1 MANLQI
7 LKHYAR
13 HPREFLN
20 AVKGK
25 LWSFRPVRM
34 IVETFRNLFHIN
46 RVERRVAELEEME
59 TAKEIRQ
66 LKARLAL
73 LEGRA
78 AGIGSPIR
86 EMVRRAGEQQAKARQ
101 QDSQRQQAMDAIAA
115 RIQAK
120 AGGELRRSDLTTE
133 DLEGYLRSCQ
143 GGSLDLIRMCHVT
156 ESLTLAEIA
165 FAFAECARVL
175 AKDGELVIEAADAEG
190 NREYH
195 VLADPNFAT
204 VLSPK
209 AMEALLKAAGLT
221 VLDMEKLA
229 EAGEDIC
236 AGYIL
241 QAARKAEGGEETA

>member
-1 MANLQI
+1 M
-7 LKHYAR
+7 KHYAR
-13 HPREFLN
+13 HPREFLH
-20 AVKGK
+20 AVAGK
-25 LWSFRPVRM
+25 LWSIRPVRM
-34 IVETFRNLFHIN
+34 IVETFRNLFHVN

-73 LEGRA
+73 LEGQT
-78 AGIGSPIR
+78 AGIGSPVR

-101 QDSQRQQAMDAIAA
+101 QDPQRQQAMDAIAA
-115 RIQAK
+115 QIQAK
-120 AGGELRRSDLTTE
+120 AGGELRRADLSAQ

-156 ESLTLAEIA
+156 ESLTPEEIA
-165 FAFAECARVL
+165 FAFAECARAL
-175 AKDGELVIEAADAEG
+175 AEDGELVIEATDAEG

-209 AMEALLKAAGLT
+209 AMEALLQAAGLR
-221 VLDMEKLA
+221 VLGTEKMA
-229 EAGEDIC
+229 EAGEDLC
-236 AGYIL
+236 AGYL
-241 QAARKAEGGEETA
+241 LRATRAAEGGEETA